1 MKAYISQ
8 HCLTPHD
15 SGDKAV
21 ANIPDTL
28 EIGLNVTVCKKNI
41 SPEECSK
48 QKKNRK
54 ACKKNLIHVKVE
66 VEVVIPRVSRSLT

>member
-15 SGDKAV
+15 SGDKAL
-21 ANIPDTL
+21 ANIPDLL
-28 EIGLNVTVCKKNI
+28 EIGLNVTVCKEYF
-41 SPEECSK
+41 S
-48 QKKNRK
+48 RK
-54 ACKKNLIHVKVE
+54 ACKTEKKQKGVQKNLIHVKVT